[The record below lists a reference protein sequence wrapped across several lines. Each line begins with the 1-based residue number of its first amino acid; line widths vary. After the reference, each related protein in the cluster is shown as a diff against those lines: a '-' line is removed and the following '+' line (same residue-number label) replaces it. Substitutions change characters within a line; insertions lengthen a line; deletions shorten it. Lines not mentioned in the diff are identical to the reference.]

1 MILDVCF
8 TPVQTAR
15 PGRTVCLVI
24 DVLRATSSLATMFA
38 RGIEGVLVAE
48 TIEEARRLAEAGPG
62 VLLCGEER
70 GLPPEGFDYGNSP
83 VEFDA
88 LDLRGSRAV
97 MATTNGT
104 RALAMA
110 AGCRAAYA
118 ASMLNVS
125 SAARAAI
132 EAGASDRLDIV
143 AMCAGTGGRFALE
156 DAFCAGAVVEVIERE
171 ASDVE
176 LADGA
181 SAALRV
187 YRSYEGSALEALAD
201 ASHARLLQSIGLGA
215 DVAFCAQRD
224 VFDVAPRLVR
234 DDGVLRLTS

>member
-8 TPVQTAR
+8 TPVPPAR
-15 PGRTVCLVI
+15 PDRTVCLVI

-48 TIEEARRLAEAGPG
+48 TVEEARRLAEADPG

-70 GLPPEGFDYGNSP
+70 CLPPEGFDYGNSP
-83 VEFDA
+83 GEFDG
-88 LDLRGSRAV
+88 LGLRSKRAI

-110 AGCRAAYA
+110 AGCRAVYA

-125 SAARAAI
+125 AAARAAI
-132 EAGASDRLDIV
+132 EAAAPERLDIV
-143 AMCAGTGGRFALE
+143 ALCAGTGGRFALE
-156 DAFCAGAVVEVIERE
+156 DAFCAGAVVDVIERA
-171 ASDVE
+171 ASDIE

-181 SAALRV
+181 KAALRL
-187 YRSYEGSALEALAD
+187 YRSYDGSTLDALGD
-201 ASHARLLQSIGLGA
+201 ASHARLLESIGLGE
-215 DVAFCAQRD
+215 DVTFCAQRD
-224 VFDVAPRLVR
+224 AFDVTPRLVCEG
-234 DDGVLRLTS
+234 GVLRLTS